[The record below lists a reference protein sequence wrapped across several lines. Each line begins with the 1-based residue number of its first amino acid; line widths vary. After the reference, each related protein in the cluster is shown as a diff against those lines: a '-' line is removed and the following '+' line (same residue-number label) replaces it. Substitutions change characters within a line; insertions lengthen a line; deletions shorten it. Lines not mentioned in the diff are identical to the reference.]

1 MFDFEENDPQADLRR
16 EQTLRQLTGA
26 AEVLS
31 REMVEVTAFLNQ
43 IATTAEDQDRL
54 VSQMLS
60 SAQNVSA
67 ANTAVL
73 EAAERLTSKVASNR
87 DSVVGVVDRVRNS
100 GEEVRAVAIWV
111 RDLDR
116 RMAEVADALKKMQ
129 ANNANIAGIASQV
142 NILAINAKIEAARA
156 GDAGRGF
163 AVVAEAINELS
174 RKTAQAADQI
184 GTNISGLSKGI
195 LAIRDEA
202 AQVATRAGGVIEAA
216 NGTDTALAE
225 VSDRIS
231 DNLEAAREISGSA
244 RAVETAGRDFGPSF
258 QRIAAGT
265 RETATGVAAS
275 RDRIDAMVEAAEM
288 VVRGTILMGVNTP
301 DSAFIRRVCQ
311 DAATVGTIFE
321 EAVASGEIGMQA
333 LFDFRYRPIPG
344 TDPQQVMAPFTEFT
358 DRVLPPIQ
366 EAALGFSEKV
376 VFCAAVDVNGYLPT
390 HNLKFSQ
397 PQGKEPVWN
406 AANARNRRI
415 FDDRVGLKAARS
427 TEPFLLQVYRRDM
440 GGGNFVMM
448 KDLSAPILVQ
458 GRHWGGLR
466 LAYTF

>member
-1 MFDFEENDPQADLRR
+1 M
-16 EQTLRQLTGA
+16 
-26 AEVLS
+26 
-31 REMVEVTAFLNQ
+31 
-43 IATTAEDQDRL
+43 
-54 VSQMLS
+54 
-60 SAQNVSA
+60 
-67 ANTAVL
+67 
-73 EAAERLTSKVASNR
+73 
-87 DSVVGVVDRVRNS
+87 
-100 GEEVRAVAIWV
+100 
-111 RDLDR
+111 
-116 RMAEVADALKKMQ
+116 
-129 ANNANIAGIASQV
+129 
-142 NILAINAKIEAARA
+142 
-156 GDAGRGF
+156 
-163 AVVAEAINELS
+163 
-174 RKTAQAADQI
+174 
-184 GTNISGLSKGI
+184 
-195 LAIRDEA
+195 
-202 AQVATRAGGVIEAA
+202 IEAA

>member
-1 MFDFEENDPQADLRR
+1 MFDFESNDPQADLRR

-184 GTNISGLSKGI
+184 GTNISGLSNGI

-231 DNLEAAREISGSA
+231 DNLEAAREISG
-244 RAVETAGRDFGPSF
+244 RT
-258 QRIAAGT
+258 
-265 RETATGVAAS
+265 
-275 RDRIDAMVEAAEM
+275 
-288 VVRGTILMGVNTP
+288 
-301 DSAFIRRVCQ
+301 
-311 DAATVGTIFE
+311 
-321 EAVASGEIGMQA
+321 
-333 LFDFRYRPIPG
+333 
-344 TDPQQVMAPFTEFT
+344 
-358 DRVLPPIQ
+358 
-366 EAALGFSEKV
+366 
-376 VFCAAVDVNGYLPT
+376 
-390 HNLKFSQ
+390 
-397 PQGKEPVWN
+397 
-406 AANARNRRI
+406 
-415 FDDRVGLKAARS
+415 
-427 TEPFLLQVYRRDM
+427 
-440 GGGNFVMM
+440 
-448 KDLSAPILVQ
+448 
-458 GRHWGGLR
+458 
-466 LAYTF
+466 

>member
-1 MFDFEENDPQADLRR
+1 MFDFDSNDPQADLRR
-16 EQTLRQLTGA
+16 DQTLRQLTQA

-43 IATTAEDQDRL
+43 IATTAEDQDKL

-60 SAQNVSA
+60 SAENVSA

-73 EAAERLTSKVASNR
+73 DAAERLTSKVASNR

-100 GEEVRAVAIWV
+100 GEEVRAVATWV

-116 RMAEVADALKKMQ
+116 RMAEVASALKQMQ

-202 AQVATRAGGVIEAA
+202 AQVASRAGGVIDAA

-225 VSDRIS
+225 VSSRIS

-244 RAVETAGRDFGPSF
+244 RAVEAAGRDFGPSF
-258 QRIAAGT
+258 KRIAAGT
-265 RETATGVAAS
+265 RETASGVVAS
-275 RDRIDAMVEAAEM
+275 RDRIDSMVEAAEM

-311 DAATVGTIFE
+311 DAATVGALFE
-321 EAVASGEIGMQA
+321 EAVTAGEIGLHA
-333 LFDFRYRPIPG
+333 LFDFRYRPVPG

-358 DRVLPPIQ
+358 DRVLPQVQ
-366 EAALGFSEKV
+366 EAALTFSEKV

-397 PQGKEPVWN
+397 PQGGDPVWN
-406 AANARNRRI
+406 SANSRNRRI
-415 FDDRVGLKAARS
+415 FNDRVGLKAARS

-448 KDLSAPILVQ
+448 KDLSAPIIVQ